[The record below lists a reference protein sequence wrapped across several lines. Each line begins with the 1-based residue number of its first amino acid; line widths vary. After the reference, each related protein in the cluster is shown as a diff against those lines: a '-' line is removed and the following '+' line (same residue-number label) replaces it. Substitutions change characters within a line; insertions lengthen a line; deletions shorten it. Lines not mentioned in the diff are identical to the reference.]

1 MKIPAGNDVVRGGV
15 VRSLL
20 SLTWP
25 MMTSALLQNL
35 QSVIDLFWVGNL
47 GSHAVAALALSV
59 TILMT
64 LFPLLMG
71 AATGTVAMVSRRVGE
86 GRHDEASRVCAQ
98 SLSVGAALGLAAGA
112 LGFVFAERMCA
123 LLGAGPDSGPAAVM
137 YLKVTFAG
145 SVISFL
151 LFIGNSALQAAGNAL
166 APMLSML
173 AATALNLVLDPIM
186 IFGLLGAPALGVRGA
201 ALATVISQFV
211 AMCVTLGLL
220 LSGRVRIHM
229 RIEHF
234 RPDFPTIAGLVRV
247 GLPGSG
253 QMLARSLMALV
264 LMRVVA
270 GCGTVAVAGYGIGLR
285 FQAIL
290 LMPAFAIANAAA
302 TMMGQNLGAGRP
314 DRAARAAWTGALV
327 DSAIMAAAAL
337 TFYFAAERT
346 VWLFDRNPEVIKVG
360 ASFIRITT
368 GFYVFTALAIVLG
381 RALQGAGDTVA
392 PMISTVIALWGVQVP
407 LAIWLSARTTPPT
420 DGIWWAIA
428 AAITLHGLMVTGWFS
443 LGRWKHRRV

>member
-1 MKIPAGNDVVRGGV
+1 M
-15 VRSLL
+15 
-20 SLTWP
+20 
-25 MMTSALLQNL
+25 
-35 QSVIDLFWVGNL
+35 
-47 GSHAVAALALSV
+47 
-59 TILMT
+59 
-64 LFPLLMG
+64 
-71 AATGTVAMVSRRVGE
+71 
-86 GRHDEASRVCAQ
+86 
-98 SLSVGAALGLAAGA
+98 GLAAG
-112 LGFVFAERMCA
+112 LVGFVFAERMCA
-123 LLGAGPDSGPAAVM
+123 LIGAGPDIGPAAVT

-173 AATALNLVLDPIM
+173 VATALNLVLDPIM
-186 IFGLLGAPALGVRGA
+186 IFGWLGFPALGVRGA
-201 ALATVISQFV
+201 ALATVIAQAV
-211 AMCVTLGLL
+211 AACVTLGLL
-220 LSGRVRIHM
+220 LSGRVRIHV
-229 RIEHF
+229 RPGHF
-234 RPDFPTIAGLVRV
+234 RPDPGTIAGLIRV

-314 DRAARAAWTGALV
+314 DRAARAAWLGAALDAAV
-327 DSAIMAAAAL
+327 MAAAAV
-337 TFYFAAERT
+337 TFFFAAERT
-346 VWLFDRNPEVIKVG
+346 VWLFDRNPEVIRIG

-368 GFYVFTALAIVLG
+368 GFYVFTAFAIVLG

-407 LAIWLSARTTPPT
+407 LAVWLSGRTTPPT
-420 DGIWWAIA
+420 DGIWWAIS
-428 AAITLHGLMVTGWFS
+428 AAITLHGLMVIAWFS
-443 LGRWKHRRV
+443 TGRWKQKRV